1 MAKRGAWPLAFAD
14 LYPMDDAA
22 IGRYMTLARNA
33 EGIAQFLAEWDT
45 GVQAAA

>member
-1 MAKRGAWPLAFAD
+1 VAKRGAWPLAFAD

-22 IGRYMTLARNA
+22 IGRYMILARSA
-33 EGIAQFLAEWDT
+33 EGLAQFIADWDS